1 MNFTLAGFPRKMR
14 PSACNIMRIAVK
26 RIGVSIAEIFAESR
40 NLLKIVALPP
50 LRPMRFFVKRALDP
64 FGRPYK
70 ILFFYF
76 EPKKKLRERPICV
89 IKPREKIAH
98 GNDRCLFFIKRVE
111 NGRKKF
117 IYSYRFN
124 SSRSV
129 EKIFKR
135 FPWDTETHGKIRR
148 KVCFR
153 EKMKERAI
161 GNRIYH
167 SNAALRKNARQFNA

>member
-40 NLLKIVALPP
+40 NLLKIVAFPP
-50 LRPMRFFVKRALDP
+50 LRSVRFFVKRALDP

-89 IKPREKIAH
+89 IKPREKTTH
-98 GNDRCLFFIKRVE
+98 GYDCCFFFIKCIKNRLE
-111 NGRKKF
+111 KLTNPHRL
-117 IYSYRFN
+117 N
-124 SSRSV
+124 SSR
-129 EKIFKR
+129 
-135 FPWDTETHGKIRR
+135 
-148 KVCFR
+148 
-153 EKMKERAI
+153 
-161 GNRIYH
+161 
-167 SNAALRKNARQFNA
+167 

>member
-40 NLLKIVALPP
+40 NLLKIVAFPP
-50 LRPMRFFVKRALDP
+50 LRSVRFFVKRALDP
-64 FGRPYK
+64 FGHPYK

-98 GNDRCLFFIKRVE
+98 GYDCRLFFIKRVE
-111 NGRKKF
+111 NGWKKF
-117 IYSYRFN
+117 IDSYRFN
-124 SSRSV
+124 GSRSV
-129 EKIFKR
+129 KKIFKR
-135 FPWDTETHGKIRR
+135 FPRDTETYGKIRR
-148 KVCFR
+148 KFCFR

-161 GNRIYH
+161 GNRASG
-167 SNAALRKNARQFNA
+167 SNAASRKNAR